1 MPSNP
6 PQCNQADGNGD
17 ERSDRRCESHRIQCF
32 REIAA
37 GEPCERYARYHD
49 RDAVVQE
56 RQPGQS
62 AGAEE
67 TAAAEM
73 DTGDHAVQ
81 HIALHILGSEPD
93 NLCLI
98 SKEGDGG
105 TGSKLHGNCD
115 DQPERKCDAD
125 RVAQRL
131 TGTLRFSGAQV
142 LSGEGGN
149 RGEKR
154 GWNQKQDSDQL
165 FNDSDRRRII

>member
-1 MPSNP
+1 
-6 PQCNQADGNGD
+6 
-17 ERSDRRCESHRIQCF
+17 
-32 REIAA
+32 
-37 GEPCERYARYHD
+37 
-49 RDAVVQE
+49 
-56 RQPGQS
+56 
-62 AGAEE
+62 
-67 TAAAEM
+67 M

-105 TGSKLHGNCD
+105 TGSKLHGDCD

-131 TGTLRFSGAQV
+131 TGTLRFSGTQI

-149 RGEKR
+149 LSLIHICVLTLVCICRENR
-154 GWNQKQDSDQL
+154 ISQVFL
-165 FNDSDRRRII
+165 FAKMF

>member
-1 MPSNP
+1 
-6 PQCNQADGNGD
+6 
-17 ERSDRRCESHRIQCF
+17 
-32 REIAA
+32 
-37 GEPCERYARYHD
+37 
-49 RDAVVQE
+49 
-56 RQPGQS
+56 
-62 AGAEE
+62 
-67 TAAAEM
+67 M

-93 NLCLI
+93 NLCFI

-105 TGSKLHGNCD
+105 TGNCD